1 LTCENRC
8 STDEE
13 RDDDDKKAGTPNAF
27 RPDTAASPVPTNAKS
42 MNHAIG
48 KTPKREITGAIEIE
62 SSSRII
68 APIISGTQPKR

>member
-13 RDDDDKKAGTPNAF
+13 RDDDDKKAKYAERVSTRYRRFAGTDECQINEPCN
-27 RPDTAASPVPTNAKS
+27 RQDS
-42 MNHAIG
+42 
-48 KTPKREITGAIEIE
+48 KREITGAIEIE